1 MPVRRG
7 GRHNSGPGKAITIR
21 SVHIVIAMD
30 KFAGTL
36 TAPEAVQA
44 VTEGWL
50 RTSPDDTVTGVPMSD
65 GGPGFLDSLADAF
78 EGRRRF
84 GERLATVTGPLG
96 TEITGRYLI
105 ELRGGPVGDVG
116 GDVAGD
122 VGGGPAGDVAGPG
135 HPTAYIEVAEACGL
149 HLVPA
154 EERDAKAATTYGVG
168 ELIAAALDDGAKRLV
183 IGLGGTC
190 TTDGG
195 AGLLAALGAEP
206 AEVLRAGGGALRSLQ
221 SLDLTE
227 PRRRL
232 EGVEIVIASDVD
244 NPLLGLRGAAAVFGP
259 QKGAT
264 DDDVQR
270 LDAALTHYAELAGAI
285 GQEPGAL
292 RRTLDA
298 PGAGAGGGLGYGLML
313 LGGRRVPGIGTV
325 ITETGLAGLIARA
338 DLVITGEGR
347 FDHSSLGGKVPT
359 GVAEAALE
367 SGRPCL
373 VLAGLVEVGKR
384 ELAAA
389 GFAAAYEVA
398 EQAGSA
404 QEAMARAQFHLTAL
418 AERVAKTWSHS

>member
-1 MPVRRG
+1 M
-7 GRHNSGPGKAITIR
+7 
-21 SVHIVIAMD
+21 HIVIAMD

-36 TAPEAVQA
+36 SAPEAVQA
-44 VTEGWL
+44 VTAGWL
-50 RTSPDDTVTGVPMSD
+50 KTAPDDVVTGVPMSD

-78 EGRRRF
+78 EGRRQF

-96 TEITGRYLI
+96 TEVTGRYLM
-105 ELRGGPVGDVG
+105 ELGDGG
-116 GDVAGD
+116 
-122 VGGGPAGDVAGPG
+122 
-135 HPTAYIEVAEACGL
+135 HRTAYIEVAEACGL
-149 HLVPA
+149 HLIPA
-154 EERDAKAATTYGVG
+154 EQRDAKAATTYGVG

-183 IGLGGTC
+183 VGLGGTC

-206 AEVLRAGGGALRSLQ
+206 AEVLRAGGGALKSLQ
-221 SLDLTE
+221 SLDLSE

-232 EGVEIVIASDVD
+232 ADVEIVIASDVD

-270 LDAALTHYAELAGAI
+270 LDAALTHFAELAGAI

-313 LGGRRVPGIGTV
+313 VGGKRVAGIGTV
-325 ITETGLAGLIARA
+325 IAETGLAELIAGA

-347 FDHSSLGGKVPT
+347 FDHSSLGGKVPS
-359 GVAEAALE
+359 GVADAALK

-373 VLAGLVEVGKR
+373 VLAGRVELGKR

-404 QEAMARAQFHLTAL
+404 QEAMANAEFHLTAL
-418 AERVAKTWSHS
+418 AERVAKSWSHT

>member
-1 MPVRRG
+1 M
-7 GRHNSGPGKAITIR
+7 
-21 SVHIVIAMD
+21 HIVIAMD

-36 TAPEAVQA
+36 TAPEAVRA
-44 VTEGWL
+44 VTAGWL
-50 RTSPDDTVTGVPMSD
+50 RSSPEDEVTGVPMSD
-65 GGPGFLDSLADAF
+65 GGPGFLDSMSDAF
-78 EGRRRF
+78 QGRVRF
-84 GERLATVTGPLG
+84 AEQLATVTGPLG
-96 TEITGRYLI
+96 TEVTGRYLV
-105 ELRGGPVGDVG
+105 ES
-116 GDVAGD
+116 
-122 VGGGPAGDVAGPG
+122 GGGSTDGSGDKSGDGSGDGSTGEKRA
-135 HPTAYIEVAEACGL
+135 TAYIEVAEACGL

-154 EERDAKAATTYGVG
+154 DQRDAKAATTYGVG
-168 ELIAAALDDGAKRLV
+168 ELIAAALADGAKRLV
-183 IGLGGTC
+183 IGLGGTS

-206 AEVLRAGGGALRSLQ
+206 AEVLRAGGGALKSLHD
-221 SLDLTE
+221 LDLTE

-232 EGVEIVIASDVD
+232 AGIEIVIASDVD

-270 LDAALTHYAELAGAI
+270 LDAALTHFAELAGAI
-285 GQEPGAL
+285 GQEPGAI

-313 LGGRRVPGIGTV
+313 LGGHRVPGIGTV
-325 ITETGLAGLIARA
+325 IAETGLADLIAGA

-359 GVAEAALE
+359 GVAEAAQA
-367 SGRPCL
+367 SGRPCI

-404 QEAMARAQFHLTAL
+404 QEAMARAEFHLTAL
-418 AERVAKTWSHS
+418 AERVARSWSRG

>member
-1 MPVRRG
+1 MR
-7 GRHNSGPGKAITIR
+7 
-21 SVHIVIAMD
+21 IVIAMD

-36 TAPEAVQA
+36 SAPEAVQA
-44 VTEGWL
+44 VSEGWL
-50 RTSPDDTVTGVPMSD
+50 RTSPDDEVIGVAMSD
-65 GGPGFLDSLADAF
+65 GGPGFLDTVAGAWG
-78 EGRRRF
+78 EG
-84 GERLATVTGPLG
+84 GERLVTVTGPLG
-96 TEITGRYLI
+96 APVTARYLLVDRQGAAVPP
-105 ELRGGPVGDVG
+105 EE
-116 GDVAGD
+116 AGL
-122 VGGGPAGDVAGPG
+122 
-135 HPTAYIEVAEACGL
+135 TAYIEVAEAAGL

-154 EERDAKAATTYGVG
+154 EQRDAKAATSYGVG
-168 ELIAAALDDGAKRLV
+168 EIIAAALDEGATRLV
-183 IGLGGTC
+183 VGLGGTC

-195 AGLLAALGAEP
+195 AGMLAALGAEP
-206 AEVLRAGGGALRSLQ
+206 AEGLRAGGAALRGLE

-232 EGVEIVIASDVD
+232 AGARLVIASDVD

-264 DDDVQR
+264 PDDVQR
-270 LDAALTHYAELAGAI
+270 LDAALTHFAELAGAI

-298 PGAGAGGGLGYGLML
+298 PGAGAGGGLGYGLLL

-325 ITETGLAGLIARA
+325 IAETGLATLIANA

-367 SGRPCL
+367 SARPCI

-384 ELAAA
+384 ELANA

-404 QEAMARAQFHLTAL
+404 EEAMARAGFHLAAL
-418 AERVAKTWSHS
+418 AERVAKSWSHA

>member
-1 MPVRRG
+1 MP
-7 GRHNSGPGKAITIR
+7 
-21 SVHIVIAMD
+21 
-30 KFAGTL
+30 
-36 TAPEAVQA
+36 
-44 VTEGWL
+44 
-50 RTSPDDTVTGVPMSD
+50 
-65 GGPGFLDSLADAF
+65 AD
-78 EGRRRF
+78 
-84 GERLATVTGPLG
+84 
-96 TEITGRYLI
+96 
-105 ELRGGPVGDVG
+105 
-116 GDVAGD
+116 
-122 VGGGPAGDVAGPG
+122 
-135 HPTAYIEVAEACGL
+135 
-149 HLVPA
+149 
-154 EERDAKAATTYGVG
+154 ERDAKAAATYGVG
-168 ELIAAALDDGAKRLV
+168 ELIAAALEDGAKRLV

-221 SLDLTE
+221 TLDLTE

-232 EGVEIVIASDVD
+232 AGVEIVIASDVD
-244 NPLLGLRGAAAVFGP
+244 NPLLGLRGAAAVFGR

-270 LDAALTHYAELAGAI
+270 LDAALTHFAELAGAI
-285 GQEPGAL
+285 GQEPGAV

-325 ITETGLAGLIARA
+325 ITETGLADLIARA

-359 GVAEAALE
+359 GVAEAALK

-404 QEAMARAQFHLTAL
+404 QEAMAHAELHLTAL
-418 AERVAKTWSHS
+418 AERVAKSWSHS

>member
-1 MPVRRG
+1 M
-7 GRHNSGPGKAITIR
+7 
-21 SVHIVIAMD
+21 HIVIAMD

-36 TAPEAVQA
+36 SAPEAVQA
-44 VTEGWL
+44 VTAGWL
-50 RTSPDDTVTGVPMSD
+50 KTSPDDVVTGVPMSD

-96 TEITGRYLI
+96 TEVTGRYLM
-105 ELRGGPVGDVG
+105 ELGDGG
-116 GDVAGD
+116 
-122 VGGGPAGDVAGPG
+122 
-135 HPTAYIEVAEACGL
+135 HRTAYIEVAEACGL
-149 HLVPA
+149 HLIPA
-154 EERDAKAATTYGVG
+154 EQRDAKAATTYGVG
-168 ELIAAALDDGAKRLV
+168 ELLAAALDDGAKRLV
-183 IGLGGTC
+183 VGLGGTC

-206 AEVLRAGGGALRSLQ
+206 AEVLRAGGGALKSLH

-232 EGVEIVIASDVD
+232 ADVEIVIASDVD

-270 LDAALTHYAELAGAI
+270 LDAALTHFAELAGAI

-313 LGGRRVPGIGTV
+313 VGGKRVPGIGTV
-325 ITETGLAGLIARA
+325 IAETGLADLIAGA

-359 GVAEAALE
+359 GVADAALK

-404 QEAMARAQFHLTAL
+404 QEAMARAEFHLTAL
-418 AERVAKTWSHS
+418 AERVAKSWSHS

>member
-1 MPVRRG
+1 MR
-7 GRHNSGPGKAITIR
+7 
-21 SVHIVIAMD
+21 IVIAMD

-36 TAPEAVQA
+36 TAPEAVRA
-44 VTEGWL
+44 VTAGWL

-96 TEITGRYLI
+96 TEVTGRYLI
-105 ELRGGPVGDVG
+105 ELRGGP
-116 GDVAGD
+116 AGD
-122 VGGGPAGDVAGPG
+122 HEVPG

-154 EERDAKAATTYGVG
+154 EQRDAKGASTYGVG

-206 AEVLRAGGGALRSLQ
+206 AEVLRAGGGALKSLHG
-221 SLDLTE
+221 LDLTE

-270 LDAALTHYAELAGAI
+270 LDAALTHFAELAGAI

-325 ITETGLAGLIARA
+325 IAETGLADLIARA

-359 GVAEAALE
+359 GVAEAALK

-404 QEAMARAQFHLTAL
+404 QEAMARAEYHLTAL
-418 AERVAKTWSHS
+418 AERVAKSWSHG

>member
-1 MPVRRG
+1 
-7 GRHNSGPGKAITIR
+7 
-21 SVHIVIAMD
+21 VHIVIAMD

-36 TAPEAVQA
+36 SAPEAVRA
-44 VTEGWL
+44 VAEGWL
-50 RTSPDDTVTGVPMSD
+50 RTSPHDTVTGVPMSD
-65 GGPGFLDSLADAF
+65 GGPGFLDALAGAF

-84 GERLATVTGPLG
+84 AERLATVTGPLG
-96 TEITGRYLI
+96 TEVTGRYLI
-105 ELRGGPVGDVG
+105 ELSGGAAGEADV
-116 GDVAGD
+116 
-122 VGGGPAGDVAGPG
+122 PG
-135 HPTAYIEVAEACGL
+135 HPTAYLEVAEACGL
-149 HLVPA
+149 HLVPTD
-154 EERDAKAATTYGVG
+154 ERDAKAASTYGVG

-183 IGLGGTC
+183 VGLGGTC

-206 AEVLRAGGGALRSLQ
+206 AEVLRAGGGALKSLH

-232 EGVEIVIASDVD
+232 ADVEIVVASDVD

-270 LDAALTHYAELAGAI
+270 LDAALTHFAELAGAL
-285 GQEPGAL
+285 GQEPGAV

-325 ITETGLAGLIARA
+325 IAETGLAELIAQA

-359 GVAEAALE
+359 GVAGAALT

-404 QEAMARAQFHLTAL
+404 QEAMARAEFHLAAL
-418 AERVAKTWSHS
+418 AERVAKSWSHR

>member
-1 MPVRRG
+1 MR
-7 GRHNSGPGKAITIR
+7 
-21 SVHIVIAMD
+21 IVIAMD

-44 VTEGWL
+44 VTAGWL
-50 RTSPDDTVTGVPMSD
+50 RTSPEDTVTGVPMSD

-84 GERLATVTGPLG
+84 GERLATVSGPLG
-96 TEITGRYLI
+96 TEGTARYRI
-105 ELRGGPVGDVG
+105 ELRGGAAGDA
-116 GDVAGD
+116 DVA
-122 VGGGPAGDVAGPG
+122 G
-135 HPTAYIEVAEACGL
+135 HPTAYLEVAEACGL

-154 EERDAKAATTYGVG
+154 EQRDAKAATTYGVG

-206 AEVLRAGGGALRSLQ
+206 AEVLRAGGGELRSLQ
-221 SLDLTE
+221 SLDLAE

-232 EGVEIVIASDVD
+232 AGVEIVIASDVD

-264 DDDVQR
+264 EDDVQR
-270 LDAALTHYAELAGAI
+270 LDAALTHFAELAGAI
-285 GQEPGAL
+285 GQEPGAV

-313 LGGRRVPGIGTV
+313 LGGHRVPGIGTV
-325 ITETGLAGLIARA
+325 IAETGLADLIAGA

-359 GVAEAALE
+359 GVAEAALK
-367 SGRPCL
+367 SARPCI
-373 VLAGLVEVGKR
+373 VLAGRVGAKAPGAR
-384 ELAAA
+384 RLTD
-389 GFAAAYEVA
+389 
-398 EQAGSA
+398 SA
-404 QEAMARAQFHLTAL
+404 PMIWSSRTRGTARMARYPVRSSASRSWL
-418 AERVAKTWSHS
+418 W

>member
-1 MPVRRG
+1 M
-7 GRHNSGPGKAITIR
+7 
-21 SVHIVIAMD
+21 HIVIAMD

-36 TAPEAVQA
+36 SAPEAVQA
-44 VTEGWL
+44 VTAGWL
-50 RTSPDDTVTGVPMSD
+50 KTSPDDVVTGVPMSD

-78 EGRRRF
+78 QGRRQF

-96 TEITGRYLI
+96 AEVTGRYLV
-105 ELRGGPVGDVG
+105 EMDGSHR
-116 GDVAGD
+116 
-122 VGGGPAGDVAGPG
+122 
-135 HPTAYIEVAEACGL
+135 TAYIEVAEACGL

-154 EERDAKAATTYGVG
+154 EERDAKAASTYGVG
-168 ELIAAALDDGAKRLV
+168 ELIAAALADGAKRLV
-183 IGLGGTC
+183 VGLGGTC

-221 SLDLTE
+221 SLDLSE

-232 EGVEIVIASDVD
+232 ADVEIVIASDVD

-270 LDAALTHYAELAGAI
+270 LDAALTHFAELAGAI
-285 GQEPGAL
+285 GQQAGAV

-313 LGGRRVPGIGTV
+313 VGGQRVPGIGTV
-325 ITETGLAGLIARA
+325 IAETGLADLIAGA

-359 GVAEAALE
+359 GVADAALK

-373 VLAGLVEVGKR
+373 VLAGRVEVGKR

-404 QEAMARAQFHLTAL
+404 QEAMANAEFHLTAL
-418 AERVAKTWSHS
+418 AERVAKSWSHG

>member
-1 MPVRRG
+1 M
-7 GRHNSGPGKAITIR
+7 
-21 SVHIVIAMD
+21 HIVIAMD

-44 VTEGWL
+44 VTAGWL
-50 RTSPDDTVTGVPMSD
+50 RTSPSDTVTGVPMSD

-84 GERLATVTGPLG
+84 GEQLATITGPLG
-96 TEITGRYLI
+96 TEVTGRYLI
-105 ELRGGPVGDVG
+105 ELS
-116 GDVAGD
+116 
-122 VGGGPAGDVAGPG
+122 GGPAGETDVAG

-154 EERDAKAATTYGVG
+154 EQRDAKAATTYGVG

-183 IGLGGTC
+183 VGLGGTC

-206 AEVLRAGGGALRSLQ
+206 AEVLRAGGGALKSLH

-270 LDAALTHYAELAGAI
+270 LDAALTHFAELAGAI

-325 ITETGLAGLIARA
+325 IAETGLADLIAEA

-404 QEAMARAQFHLTAL
+404 QEAMAHAEFHLTAL
-418 AERVAKTWSHS
+418 AERVAKSWAHA

>member
-1 MPVRRG
+1 
-7 GRHNSGPGKAITIR
+7 
-21 SVHIVIAMD
+21 VHIVIAMD

-44 VTEGWL
+44 VTAGWL

-78 EGRRRF
+78 QGRRRF

-96 TEITGRYLI
+96 TEVTGRYLI
-105 ELRGGPVGDVG
+105 ELRGGPAGDPADAT
-116 GDVAGD
+116 DVASPA
-122 VGGGPAGDVAGPG
+122 GPADPADLDVAS

-154 EERDAKAATTYGVG
+154 EQRDAKTATTYGVG

-206 AEVLRAGGGALRSLQ
+206 AEVLRAGGGALKSLH

-232 EGVEIVIASDVD
+232 EGIEIVIASDVD

-270 LDAALTHYAELAGAI
+270 LDAALTHFAELAGAI
-285 GQEPGAL
+285 GQEAGAL

-325 ITETGLAGLIARA
+325 ITETGLADLIAEA

-359 GVAEAALE
+359 GVAEAALK

-398 EQAGSA
+398 EQAGST
-404 QEAMARAQFHLTAL
+404 QEAMAHAEFHLTAL
-418 AERVAKTWSHS
+418 AERVAKSWAHA

>member
-1 MPVRRG
+1 M
-7 GRHNSGPGKAITIR
+7 
-21 SVHIVIAMD
+21 HIVIAMD

-44 VTEGWL
+44 VTAGWL

-78 EGRRRF
+78 QGRRRF
-84 GERLATVTGPLG
+84 GEQLATVTGPLG
-96 TEITGRYLI
+96 TEVTGRYLI
-105 ELRGGPVGDVG
+105 ELS
-116 GDVAGD
+116 
-122 VGGGPAGDVAGPG
+122 GGPAGEGEVAG

-154 EERDAKAATTYGVG
+154 EQRDAKAATTYGVG

-206 AEVLRAGGGALRSLQ
+206 AEVLRAGGGALKSLH

-232 EGVEIVIASDVD
+232 AGIEIVIASDVD

-270 LDAALTHYAELAGAI
+270 LDAALTHFAELAGAI

-325 ITETGLAGLIARA
+325 IAETGLAGLIAEA

-359 GVAEAALE
+359 GVAEAALA

-404 QEAMARAQFHLTAL
+404 QEAMAHAEFHLTAL
-418 AERVAKTWSHS
+418 AERVAKSWAHA

>member
-1 MPVRRG
+1 VADVTTAG
-7 GRHNSGPGKAITIR
+7 DGGPGRKTVTIR
-21 SVHIVIAMD
+21 GVRIVIAMD

-36 TAPEAVQA
+36 SAPEAVAA
-44 VTEGWL
+44 VRQGWL
-50 RTSPDDTVTGVPMSD
+50 RTSPDDEVIGVPMSD
-65 GGPGFLDSLADAF
+65 GGPGFLDTIAGTRG
-78 EGRRRF
+78 EG
-84 GERLATVTGPLG
+84 GERLVTVTGPLG
-96 TEITGRYLI
+96 AEVTARFLLVRREGSAVPAD
-105 ELRGGPVGDVG
+105 E
-116 GDVAGD
+116 AG
-122 VGGGPAGDVAGPG
+122 V
-135 HPTAYIEVAEACGL
+135 TAYIEVAEACGL

-154 EERDAKAATTYGVG
+154 GERDAKAATSFGVG
-168 ELIAAALDDGAKRLV
+168 ELIAAALDEGATRLV

-206 AEVLRAGGGALRSLQ
+206 AEVLRAGGGALKSLE
-221 SLDLTE
+221 SLDLSAA
-227 PRRRL
+227 RRRL

-264 DDDVQR
+264 PDDVQR
-270 LDAALTHYAELAGAI
+270 LDAALTHFAELAGRI
-285 GQEPGAL
+285 GQADGAV

-298 PGAGAGGGLGYGLML
+298 PGAGAAGGLGYGLLL

-325 ITETGLAGLIARA
+325 IAETGLAELIADA

-359 GVAEAALE
+359 GVAEAALK
-367 SGRPCL
+367 SGRPCV

-384 ELAAA
+384 ELANA

-404 QEAMARAQFHLTAL
+404 QEAMARAGFHLAAL
-418 AERVAKTWSHS
+418 AERVARSWSRG

>member
-1 MPVRRG
+1 M
-7 GRHNSGPGKAITIR
+7 
-21 SVHIVIAMD
+21 HIVIAMD

-36 TAPEAVQA
+36 SAPEAVQA
-44 VTEGWL
+44 VTAGWL
-50 RTSPDDTVTGVPMSD
+50 KTSPDDVVTGVPMSD

-96 TEITGRYLI
+96 AEVTGRYLV
-105 ELRGGPVGDVG
+105 EMDGSHR
-116 GDVAGD
+116 
-122 VGGGPAGDVAGPG
+122 
-135 HPTAYIEVAEACGL
+135 TAYIEVAEACGL

-154 EERDAKAATTYGVG
+154 EHRDAKAASTYGVG
-168 ELIAAALDDGAKRLV
+168 ELIAAALADGAKRLV
-183 IGLGGTC
+183 VGLGGTC

-221 SLDLTE
+221 SLDLSE

-232 EGVEIVIASDVD
+232 ADVEIVIASDVD

-270 LDAALTHYAELAGAI
+270 LDAALTHFAELAGAI
-285 GQEPGAL
+285 GQEAGAV

-313 LGGRRVPGIGTV
+313 VGGRRVPGIGTV
-325 ITETGLAGLIARA
+325 IAETGLADLIAGA

-359 GVAEAALE
+359 GVADAALK

-373 VLAGLVEVGKR
+373 VLAGRVEVGKR

-404 QEAMARAQFHLTAL
+404 QEAMANAEFHLTAL
-418 AERVAKTWSHS
+418 AERVAKSWSHG

>member
-1 MPVRRG
+1 M
-7 GRHNSGPGKAITIR
+7 
-21 SVHIVIAMD
+21 HIVIAMD

-36 TAPEAVQA
+36 SAPEAVQA
-44 VTEGWL
+44 VTQGWL

-78 EGRRRF
+78 QGRRRF
-84 GERLATVTGPLG
+84 GERLATVSGPLG
-96 TEITGRYLI
+96 AEVTGRYLI
-105 ELRGGPVGDVG
+105 ELQD
-116 GDVAGD
+116 
-122 VGGGPAGDVAGPG
+122 GPAGDADVP
-135 HPTAYIEVAEACGL
+135 HPRTAYIEVAEACGL
-149 HLVPA
+149 HLIPA
-154 EERDAKAATTYGVG
+154 EQRDAKAASTYGVG
-168 ELIAAALDDGAKRLV
+168 ELIAAALADGAERLV
-183 IGLGGTC
+183 VGLGGTC

-206 AEVLRAGGGALRSLQ
+206 AEVLRAGGGALKSLQ
-221 SLDLTE
+221 ALDLE
-227 PRRRL
+227 QARRRL
-232 EGVEIVIASDVD
+232 AGVEIVIASDVD

-270 LDAALTHYAELAGAI
+270 LDAALTHFAELAGAI

-325 ITETGLAGLIARA
+325 IAETGLADLIAGA

-359 GVAEAALE
+359 GVAEAALK

-404 QEAMARAQFHLTAL
+404 TEAMAHAGFHLTAL
-418 AERVAKTWSHS
+418 AERVAKSWSHR

>member
-1 MPVRRG
+1 M
-7 GRHNSGPGKAITIR
+7 
-21 SVHIVIAMD
+21 HIVIAMD

-44 VTEGWL
+44 VTAGWL

-84 GERLATVTGPLG
+84 GEQLATVTGPLG
-96 TEITGRYLI
+96 TEVTGRYLI
-105 ELRGGPVGDVG
+105 ELS
-116 GDVAGD
+116 
-122 VGGGPAGDVAGPG
+122 GGPAGEADVAG

-154 EERDAKAATTYGVG
+154 EQRDAKAATTYGVG
-168 ELIAAALDDGAKRLV
+168 ELIAAALDDGAERLV

-206 AEVLRAGGGALRSLQ
+206 AEVLRAGGGALKSLH

-270 LDAALTHYAELAGAI
+270 LDAALTHFAELAGAI

-313 LGGRRVPGIGTV
+313 LGGRRVPGIRTV
-325 ITETGLAGLIARA
+325 IAETGLADLIAEA

-359 GVAEAALE
+359 GVAEAALA

-398 EQAGSA
+398 EQAGST
-404 QEAMARAQFHLTAL
+404 QEAMAHAEFHLTAL
-418 AERVAKTWSHS
+418 AERVAKSWAHA

>member
-1 MPVRRG
+1 M
-7 GRHNSGPGKAITIR
+7 
-21 SVHIVIAMD
+21 HIVIAMD

-36 TAPEAVQA
+36 SAPEAVQA
-44 VTEGWL
+44 VAAGWL

-84 GERLATVTGPLG
+84 GEQLATVTGPLG
-96 TEITGRYLI
+96 TEVTGRYLI
-105 ELRGGPVGDVG
+105 EL
-116 GDVAGD
+116 A
-122 VGGGPAGDVAGPG
+122 GGPAGEADAAG

-154 EERDAKAATTYGVG
+154 EQRDAKAATTYGVG

-206 AEVLRAGGGALRSLQ
+206 AEVLRAGGGALKSLH

-232 EGVEIVIASDVD
+232 AGVEIVIASDVD

-270 LDAALTHYAELAGAI
+270 LDAALTHFAHLAGAI

-325 ITETGLAGLIARA
+325 IAETGLAELIAEA

-404 QEAMARAQFHLTAL
+404 QEAMAHAEFHLAAL
-418 AERVAKTWSHS
+418 AERVAKSWAHA

>member
-1 MPVRRG
+1 MPGRRG
-7 GRHNSGPGKAITIR
+7 GRHRSRAGKAVTIR

-36 TAPEAVQA
+36 TAPEAVRA
-44 VTEGWL
+44 VAAGWL
-50 RTSPDDTVTGVPMSD
+50 RTSPGDTVTGVPMSD

-96 TEITGRYLI
+96 AEVTARYLI
-105 ELRGGPVGDVG
+105 ELRGGP
-116 GDVAGD
+116 AGD
-122 VGGGPAGDVAGPG
+122 ADVPG

-149 HLVPA
+149 HLLPA
-154 EERDAKAATTYGVG
+154 EQRDAKAATTFGVG

-206 AEVLRAGGGALRSLQ
+206 AEVLRAGGGALKSLH

-232 EGVEIVIASDVD
+232 AGVEIVIASDVD
-244 NPLLGLRGAAAVFGP
+244 NPLLGLRGASAVFGP

-270 LDAALTHYAELAGAI
+270 LDAALTHYAQLAGAI

-325 ITETGLAGLIARA
+325 ITETGLADIIAHA

-373 VLAGLVEVGKR
+373 VLAGVVELGKR

-389 GFAAAYEVA
+389 GFAAAFEVA

-404 QEAMARAQFHLTAL
+404 QEAMARAEFHLTAL

>member
-1 MPVRRG
+1 M
-7 GRHNSGPGKAITIR
+7 
-21 SVHIVIAMD
+21 HIVIAMD

-36 TAPEAVQA
+36 TAPEAVRA
-44 VTEGWL
+44 VTAGWL
-50 RTSPDDTVTGVPMSD
+50 RSSPEDEVTGVPMSD
-65 GGPGFLDSLADAF
+65 GGPGFLDSMSDAF
-78 EGRRRF
+78 GGRVQF
-84 GERLATVTGPLG
+84 TEQLATVTGPLG
-96 TEITGRYLI
+96 TEVTGRYLI
-105 ELRGGPVGDVG
+105 ESGHGSTDGK
-116 GDVAGD
+116 
-122 VGGGPAGDVAGPG
+122 

-154 EERDAKAATTYGVG
+154 DQRDAKAATTYGVG
-168 ELIAAALDDGAKRLV
+168 ELIAAALADGAKRLV
-183 IGLGGTC
+183 IGLGGTS

-206 AEVLRAGGGALRSLQ
+206 AEVLRAGGGALKSLHG
-221 SLDLTE
+221 LDLTE

-232 EGVEIVIASDVD
+232 ADIETVIASDVD

-270 LDAALTHYAELAGAI
+270 LDAALTHFAELAGAI
-285 GQEPGAL
+285 GQEPGAI

-325 ITETGLAGLIARA
+325 IAETGLADLIAGA

-359 GVAEAALE
+359 GVAEAALA
-367 SGRPCL
+367 SGRPCI

-404 QEAMARAQFHLTAL
+404 QEAMARAEFHLAAL
-418 AERVAKTWSHS
+418 AERVARSWSRG

>member
-1 MPVRRG
+1 
-7 GRHNSGPGKAITIR
+7 
-21 SVHIVIAMD
+21 VHIVIAMD

-44 VTEGWL
+44 VTAGWL

-78 EGRRRF
+78 QGRRRF

-96 TEITGRYLI
+96 TEVTGRYLI
-105 ELRGGPVGDVG
+105 ELQ
-116 GDVAGD
+116 
-122 VGGGPAGDVAGPG
+122 GGPAGDPNIAD

-149 HLVPA
+149 HLIPA

-206 AEVLRAGGGALRSLQ
+206 AEVLRAGGGALKSLH

-232 EGVEIVIASDVD
+232 QGIEIVIASDVD

-270 LDAALTHYAELAGAI
+270 LDAALTHFAELAGAI
-285 GQEPGAL
+285 GQQPGAL

-325 ITETGLAGLIARA
+325 IAETGLADLIAEA

-404 QEAMARAQFHLTAL
+404 QEAMAHAEFHLTAL
-418 AERVAKTWSHS
+418 AERVAKSWAHA